1 LKSILIALT
10 ADITIATSASIVI
23 ARYRITKAM
32 LRSSW
37 KLKFLTLIANE
48 SKIRDLDKLRAMNI
62 VKILNIFASISLIL
76 LIAFPF

>member
-1 LKSILIALT
+1 MKSILIALT
-10 ADITIATSASIVI
+10 ADITIATSASIVM
-23 ARYRITKAM
+23 ARYKTTKAM
-32 LRSSW
+32 LRRSW